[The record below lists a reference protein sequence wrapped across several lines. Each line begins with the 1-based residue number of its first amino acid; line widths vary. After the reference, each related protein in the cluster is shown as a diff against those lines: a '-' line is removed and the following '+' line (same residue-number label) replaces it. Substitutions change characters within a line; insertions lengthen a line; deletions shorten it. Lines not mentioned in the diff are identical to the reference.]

1 MLGGTPMSD
10 APTAAES
17 AERTREAERH
27 LAEADELLR
36 DQLEA
41 LDIAGKALVDAARSE
56 AERIAALE
64 DEVDHRT
71 PAERERDIIRSRKR
85 TAILADAR
93 HKADRARRGRIT
105 DKHGVIDP

>member
-1 MLGGTPMSD
+1 MSD

-64 DEVDHRT
+64 DEVREQGEEIELLK
-71 PAERERDIIRSRKR
+71 AELDRGYGESARLYEKIEKLRGAGVRRDDEGGQS
-85 TAILADAR
+85 
-93 HKADRARRGRIT
+93 
-105 DKHGVIDP
+105 